1 MKHIVVVG
9 GSYGGVAC
17 VNELQKHISKD
28 AAVAITLIEKR
39 DARYHCVAS
48 YRALVQA
55 DFAKNLWIPYTNLFP
70 LDSPHKVIR
79 GTVNEVHSDHVVV
92 DHEGK
97 IHKVPFDFLVLA
109 TGSYIPAPAKLKVQ
123 SSVEGIILM
132 DKIRDDL
139 QNSQSIIIVG
149 GGACGT
155 EFAGEIKYAYPDKY
169 VALIHD
175 QPSLVDYPRF
185 PQDFKD
191 KAREYLEKRGVEVF
205 LNETAAIEGLSR
217 DNPCQRAH
225 RIITLK
231 NSQRTIESDMQFFSI
246 GIKVDTNYMH
256 TLQPATG
263 AQTKRD
269 SGIPFEVSSIID
281 AKTRAIHV
289 KPTLQLDHGDDFPN
303 IFAIGDISNA
313 DPVPTA
319 YAAATAGE
327 VTARNIIILLK
338 REMQPAANLHEN
350 TGSTR
355 WCKSSKESKLE
366 EYAPVKT
373 LMVLAMN
380 PTGGVSNLP
389 VVGTLFG
396 GLAAWALKSGDMFC
410 DRFWKEMNM
419 PRP

>member
-28 AAVAITLIEKR
+28 AAVTITLIEKR

-48 YRALVQA
+48 YRALVQPE
-55 DFAKNLWIPYTNLFP
+55 FEKNLWIPYTNLFP
-70 LDSPHKVIR
+70 LDSAHKFVR
-79 GTVNEVHSDHVVV
+79 GTMTEVHGDHIVV
-92 DHEGK
+92 DHEGT
-97 IHKVPFDFLVLA
+97 IHKVAFDFLVLA

-123 SSVEGIILM
+123 SSVEGIALM
-132 DKIRDDL
+132 DKIRTDL
-139 QNSQSIIIVG
+139 QNSQSIVIVG

-175 QPSLVDYPRF
+175 QSSLVDYPRF

-191 KAREYLEKRGVEVF
+191 KARAYLEKQGVDVF
-205 LNETAAIEGLSR
+205 LNERVDIEGLSR
-217 DNPCQRAH
+217 DHPCQRAH
-225 RIITLK
+225 RTITLK
-231 NSQRTIESDMQFFSI
+231 NSHKVIESDMQFFSI

-256 TLQPATG
+256 TLQPSAA

-269 SGIPFEVSSIID
+269 SVIPFDVSSVID
-281 AKTRAIHV
+281 TKNSAIHV
-289 KPTLQLDHGDDFPN
+289 KRTLQLDHGDDFPN

-327 VTARNIIILLK
+327 VAARNIIVLLK
-338 REMQPAANLHEN
+338 REMQPASNAQDSGL
-350 TGSTR
+350 TR
-355 WCKSSKESKLE
+355 CCKSGNESKLE
-366 EYAPVKT
+366 DYAPVQT

-396 GLAAWALKSGDMFC
+396 GFAAWAVKSGDMFSG
-410 DRFWKEMNM
+410 RFWKEMNM

>member
-17 VNELQKHISKD
+17 VKELQKHISKD
-28 AAVAITLIEKR
+28 ANVAITLIEKR

-70 LDSPHKVIR
+70 PGSPHKVVR
-79 GTVNEVHSDHVVV
+79 GTVTEVHGDHVVM
-92 DHEGK
+92 DLDGS
-97 IHKVPFDFLVLA
+97 IHKVSFDYLVLA
-109 TGSYIPAPAKLKVQ
+109 TGSYIPAPAKLKAQ
-123 SSVEGIILM
+123 SSAEGIALM
-132 DKIRDDL
+132 DRIRADL
-139 QNSQSIIIVG
+139 QLSQSIVIVG

-185 PQDFKD
+185 PQNFKD
-191 KAREYLEKRGVEVF
+191 KAREYLEKRGVEVI
-205 LNETAAIEGLSR
+205 LNERVEIEGLSR
-217 DNPCQRAH
+217 DHPCQRAH
-225 RIITLK
+225 RTISLK
-231 NSQRTIESDMQFFSI
+231 NSHRVIESDMQFFSI
-246 GIKVDTNYMH
+246 GIEVDTNYMH
-256 TLQPATG
+256 TLQPATA

-269 SGIPFEVSSIID
+269 SGIPFDVGSIID
-281 AKTRAIHV
+281 TKTSAIHV
-289 KPTLQLDHGDDFPN
+289 KSTLQLDHDDFPN

-327 VTARNIIILLK
+327 VAARNIIVLLK
-338 REMQPAANLHEN
+338 HEMQNASNVQEN
-350 TGSTR
+350 TGITR
-355 WCKSSKESKLE
+355 CRKSSHETKLE
-366 EYAPVKT
+366 DYAPVNA

-389 VVGTLFG
+389 VVGTLLG
-396 GLAAWALKSGDMFC
+396 GLAAWAVKSGDLFSG
-410 DRFWKEMNM
+410 RFWKEMNM

>member
-17 VNELQKHISKD
+17 VNELQKHISND
-28 AAVAITLIEKR
+28 ASVAITLIEKR

-70 LDSPHKVIR
+70 LGSEHKVVR
-79 GTVNEVHSDHVVV
+79 GTVTEVHGDHVVV

-97 IHKVPFDFLVLA
+97 IHKVAFDFLVLA

-123 SSVEGIILM
+123 SSAEGIALM
-132 DKIRDDL
+132 DNIRANL
-139 QNSQSIIIVG
+139 QSSQSIVIVG

-155 EFAGEIKYAYPDKY
+155 EFAGEVKYAYPDKY

-175 QPSLVDYPRF
+175 LSSLVDYPRF

-191 KAREYLEKRGVEVF
+191 KAREYLEKQGVEVF
-205 LNETAAIEGLSR
+205 LNESVEIEGLSR
-217 DNPCQRAH
+217 DNPCQRAY
-225 RIITLK
+225 RTITLK
-231 NSQRTIESDMQFFSI
+231 NSHRAIESDMQFFSI

-256 TLQPATG
+256 TLQPA
-263 AQTKRD
+263 AASQTRRD
-269 SGIPFEVSSIID
+269 SVIPFNVSSIID
-281 AKTRAIHV
+281 TKTSAIHV

-327 VTARNIIILLK
+327 VAARNIIVLLK
-338 REMQPAANLHEN
+338 REMHAANIHEN
-350 TGSTR
+350 TGLTR
-355 WCKSSKESKLE
+355 CFKSNENKLE
-366 EYAPVKT
+366 DYAPVKT

-396 GLAAWALKSGDMFC
+396 GLAAWAVKSSDLLSG
-410 DRFWKEMNM
+410 RFWKEMNM